1 MNANKSTWL
10 NFRRLMLLKS
20 GDKMIFKTELEYYLA
35 ASILFSVALAITGS
49 LFSGSIIFGFLVWNL
64 FLAIIPYAI
73 SNWMQRNVDWN
84 ENRLKFCLVFG
95 VWLLFVPN
103 SFYIIT
109 DLFHLGSFSKIPLWY
124 ELAMILS
131 FAWNGLLLGI
141 LSVRQMEKMIKR
153 YGVKR
158 TTLLFIYPV
167 MFLNALGVYIGRYL
181 RFNSWDV
188 ITNPF
193 QLIKDIAS
201 LLLHPIQF
209 KYDWGMVICF
219 SIFLTLIFLTLISAT
234 RINTNVE
241 TN

>member
-1 MNANKSTWL
+1 MNANKSARINL
-10 NFRRLMLLKS
+10 RRFNNMSMLLK
-20 GDKMIFKTELEYYLA
+20 GRDKMFFRTELEYYLA
-35 ASILFSVALAITGS
+35 ASILFSVLLVITGS
-49 LFSGSIIFGFLVWNL
+49 LFSRSIILGFLVWNL

-73 SNWMQRNVDWN
+73 SKWMQWHVDWN
-84 ENRLKFCLVFG
+84 KSRLKFCLVFI
-95 VWLLFVPN
+95 VWLLFIPN

-109 DLFHLGSFSKIPLWY
+109 DLFHLGSFGRIPLWY

-141 LSVRQMEKMIKR
+141 LSVRQMERMINR
-153 YGVKR
+153 YASKR
-158 TTLLFIYPV
+158 TELFFIFPI

-193 QLIKDIAS
+193 HLIKDIAN

-219 SIFLTLIFLTLISAT
+219 SIFMTLMYLTLINANKE
-234 RINTNVE
+234 R
-241 TN
+241 